1 MIIGNVL
8 AVVDWRPLE
17 EVSGAL
23 LIDYVDEFYSSMIGI
38 DSLIL
43 NTRDMADQITF
54 PTR

>member
-38 DSLIL
+38 DSL
-43 NTRDMADQITF
+43 NPQVMADQITF
-54 PTR
+54 PTG